1 MKRIT
6 LAFALSFCLGGL
18 EVAAQSLRSE
28 VSVASDTV
36 KLGDFIDGVGVN
48 GVVPVFRA
56 PDIGTSGSVP
66 VQHILDIA
74 RKHGI
79 TNIDVRGLTEVRV
92 VRLSRVIPLAEMEER
107 IANRIAGELSVSD
120 PSSISIVFD
129 RSTRPAHI
137 EPTGTGD
144 LVLSRLRHDPVTG
157 RFDAHFEVTGSA
169 LSRVNGGIR
178 LSGTARETF
187 NVVVATRPMQRGELF
202 KDGDLTVEKRIRLE
216 GQPPQPSDSVIML
229 SQAKGKA
236 ARKAILAGRPLRGED
251 LMRPEIVEKNAGVMI
266 TYELP
271 GMQLSVRGKA
281 MEAGAQGDTIEVQNL
296 QSKKNI
302 QAEVV
307 SANRVVVQTRAR
319 PAQTAAVPTPT
330 KSQ

>member
-1 MKRIT
+1 M
-6 LAFALSFCLGGL
+6 
-18 EVAAQSLRSE
+18 
-28 VSVASDTV
+28 
-36 KLGDFIDGVGVN
+36 
-48 GVVPVFRA
+48 
-56 PDIGTSGSVP
+56 
-66 VQHILDIA
+66 
-74 RKHGI
+74 
-79 TNIDVRGLTEVRV
+79 

-144 LVLSRLRHDPVTG
+144 LVLSRLRHDPASG
-157 RFDAHFEVTGSA
+157 RFEAQFEVTGSA
-169 LSRVNGGIR
+169 LSRLNGGIR
-178 LSGTARETF
+178 LSGTARETYQCGG
-187 NVVVATRPMQRGELF
+187 RPPAPCSGGNCSRTAIWHRG
-202 KDGDLTVEKRIRLE
+202 KAHPSGRPA
-216 GQPPQPSDSVIML
+216 QPSPSDSVIML

-266 TYELP
+266 SYELP

-319 PAQTAAVPTPT
+319 PAQTAAVPAPT